1 MSIKDSRKI
10 DLIKNLLKSIH
21 QGESVES
28 IKEKFRDVLL
38 QVSPFE
44 IPLIEQELIREGI
57 PISEILKLCDLH
69 VELFREF
76 LASKELKDV
85 PKGHPLDVLV
95 RENEYIL
102 KKAEALGLYANAVL
116 GAKNVDEA
124 RSNIESIKTIVKEL
138 KSIRVHYRKVQM
150 LIFPYLERRGIVAIP
165 RVLWGREDRVLLKIR
180 ELLKT
185 LAETEI
191 KNLKQARDVASKA
204 LEIARDLSEL
214 VFRENKILYPT
225 IWTLF
230 SEGEWVAI
238 KELSKDLGYLV
249 EVEEEWSSNAKPVY
263 PYEIEEAVVP
273 KEQLEKLPKELQSII
288 AHRGI
293 EPDKYRIRD
302 EKDIDLD
309 TGFLST
315 NEIKAVFA
323 SLPLELTYA
332 NNDDRVKFYT
342 NSRIAKG
349 FIRTKTIIGRKVEY
363 CHPPRLEYLV
373 KKVIRELKETSR
385 NYREFWT
392 KIGDRIIRVLIVA
405 VRDEKGKYLGT
416 LEIVEDM
423 TEVIRNPEEIMKK
436 IMVL

>member
-1 MSIKDSRKI
+1 MSIKNSRKI
-10 DLIKNLLKSIH
+10 ELIKNLLKSIH

-57 PISEILKLCDLH
+57 PVSEILKLCDLH

-85 PKGHPLDVLV
+85 PKGHPLDVLL

-102 KKAEALGLYANAVL
+102 KRAEALGLYANAVL
-116 GAKNVDEA
+116 RARSVDEA
-124 RSNIESIKTIVKEL
+124 RSSIESIKTIVKEL

-150 LIFPYLERRGIVAIP
+150 LIFPYLERRGIVAVP
-165 RVLWGREDRVLLKIR
+165 RVLWGREDHVLLKMR

-185 LAETEI
+185 LTETKV
-191 KNLKQARDVASKA
+191 KNLKQAKDVASKA

-225 IWTLF
+225 IWALF
-230 SEGEWVAI
+230 SEGEWVAV

-249 EVEEEWSSNAKPVY
+249 EVEEEWSSSAKPVY
-263 PYEIEEAVVP
+263 PYEIEEAVVS
-273 KEQLEKLPKELQSII
+273 KEQLEKLPTELQNII

-373 KKVIRELKETSR
+373 KKVIRELKETGKS
-385 NYREFWT
+385 YREFWT
-392 KIGDRIIRVLIVA
+392 KMGDRIIRVLIVA
-405 VRDEKGKYLGT
+405 VRDDKGEYLGT